1 MIVPSTGCADMGER
15 NKTGHQRGASMIEAL
30 IASLLL
36 SVLFLGLAHVLSRG
50 LASQRFMNTQNLAL
64 LQIRENLQQS
74 EQGIVPL
81 CEGEAP
87 NQITVLSGISLNS
100 SCAGGTIGISLSGLE
115 RTVPTRTITV
125 STSSN
130 ATSQGLFG
138 GDGVISL
145 SD

>member
-1 MIVPSTGCADMGER
+1 MTVRTIGCAKR
-15 NKTGHQRGASMIEAL
+15 QRGASIIEAL

-50 LASQRFMNTQNLAL
+50 LLSQRFMNTQNLAL

-81 CEGEAP
+81 CEGETP
-87 NQITVLSGISLNS
+87 NQITVLSAVSLNS
-100 SCAGGTIGISLSGLE
+100 NCSAGTVAVNLSGLQ
-115 RTVPTRTITV
+115 RTVATRTITV
-125 STSSN
+125 STASN
-130 ATSQGLFG
+130 TASQGLFG

-145 SD
+145 TD

>member
-1 MIVPSTGCADMGER
+1 MTVRTIGCAKR
-15 NKTGHQRGASMIEAL
+15 QRGASIIEAL

-50 LASQRFMNTQNLAL
+50 LLSQRFMNTQNLAL

-74 EQGIVPL
+74 DQGIVPL

-87 NQITVLSGISLNS
+87 NQITVLSAVTVNS
-100 SCAGGTIGISLSGLE
+100 NCTAGTVAVNLSGLE
-115 RTVPTRTITV
+115 RTVATRTITV
-125 STSSN
+125 STASN
-130 ATSQGLFG
+130 TASQGLFG

-145 SD
+145 TD